1 MANVL
6 SWRKGL
12 LSVLFWS
19 VIAAAFI
26 GPGTVTT
33 AASAGASFNLELL
46 WALAFSILA
55 TAVLQEAAARI
66 TLASGKNLGEIISL
80 SFAAHR
86 FRCVPVMVF
95 SAVAFGCAAYQA
107 GNLLGALAGID
118 FFSSLPKAGFTVL
131 LAAGAALLLWQGNFR
146 VISHFLAL
154 IVACMGIAFIYV
166 AFQAE
171 HVRSG
176 EVLAGL
182 VPGLPEGAGLIVL
195 GLVGTTIVPYNLFLA
210 SGISRDQ
217 SISEM
222 RVGVWLAVLV
232 GGLISMAILVVGS
245 SIGGAFDF
253 DKLATALAAETGNWA
268 IAFFGF
274 GLFAAGFTSSITAPL
289 AAAITG
295 RSLLGKGEAAW
306 GMKGRNFRLTWG
318 GVLGIGALFGILDL
332 QPIPVIILAQA
343 INGLLLPLVAVF
355 LIFAV
360 NNRDLIAEPYRNSL
374 ISNALMLIIVGVAC
388 YLGLLN
394 IWRAMVRVWPSLTEF
409 DYAMSLISVLVVL
422 VMAWIGAKL
431 FLSARNG

>member
-86 FRCVPVMVF
+86 FRFVPVMVF

-146 VISHFLAL
+146 VISNFLAL